1 MVDFEYYN
9 TIYGGELD
17 ETTFGKL
24 VVKADDVIKELIG
37 YKEAET
43 EFQIGRINQAT
54 CYQVDLIN
62 ELNVNVSKG
71 NIKSYSL
78 GDLSVSLADPVID
91 SIKNEYLERING
103 ILESAGFKYRGLI

>member
-1 MVDFEYYN
+1 MVNFEYYQ

-17 ETTFGKL
+17 VTTFDKL